1 MSNNKFKIIYHFALL
16 KDIVLFGKIDNEYFI
31 CVITKFSS
39 KLKKTKDYQSTSCI
53 YIQDD
58 DNYFYCIQISIFS
71 DKNRLNNTLKE
82 WFLIMIKKNAENIFK
97 NLLNNSSEMKIKLK
111 NNKFFYDSYDIPG
124 YIWCIFVGMLTA
136 EL

>member
-1 MSNNKFKIIYHFALL
+1 MSNKKFKIIYHFELL
-16 KDIVLFGKIDNEYFI
+16 KDIVLFGKIDYEYFI

-39 KLKKTKDYQSTSCI
+39 KLKKTKEYQSTSCI

-58 DNYFYCIQISIFS
+58 DKYFYCIQISIFS
-71 DKNRLNNTLKE
+71 DKDRLNNTLKE
-82 WFLIMIKKNAENIFK
+82 WFLEMIKKNAENIFK
-97 NLLNNSSEMKIKLK
+97 NLINNSSEMKIKLK
-111 NNKFFYDSYDIPG
+111 NNKFFYESYDIPG

>member
-1 MSNNKFKIIYHFALL
+1 MSNSKFKIIYHFELL
-16 KDIVLFGKIDNEYFI
+16 HDIVLFGKIDYEYFI

-39 KLKKTKDYQSTSCI
+39 KFKKSRDYQSCSCI

-71 DKNRLNNTLKE
+71 DKNRLNKTLKE
-82 WFLIMIKKNAENIFK
+82 WFLEMIKKNAENIFQ

-124 YIWCIFVGMLTA
+124 YIWCIFIGMLTA